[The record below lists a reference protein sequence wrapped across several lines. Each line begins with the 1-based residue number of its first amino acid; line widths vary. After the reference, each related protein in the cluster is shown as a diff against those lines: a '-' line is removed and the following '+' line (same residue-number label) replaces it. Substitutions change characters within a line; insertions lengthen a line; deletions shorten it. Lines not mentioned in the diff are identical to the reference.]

1 MMIPITLKTRVF
13 GVLLFLAIVW
23 SIALA
28 FLLLENSSQ
37 ELVDWAFRSGTI
49 TAALG
54 MPRASAEA
62 AAKCAAEIRASTES
76 EQQALDDE
84 SVRQARAIAW
94 KLGYSFGF
102 AVGLG
107 QAGAIDEAQRK
118 ESLKVLPPM
127 SQALGV
133 PAPVPP
139 ALASSVTGLPEYG
152 QLIEDDVPCTASFL
166 DKKFGVRIGHIY
178 KLGALTGFA
187 LVYRIVCPQCG
198 VLFVPQIGHHARE
211 AGLPQEAWR
220 PFAQLPPDPSLEER
234 RKKGMEVA
242 QGLEEFIKRME

>member
-1 MMIPITLKTRVF
+1 MKTRIR
-13 GVLLFLAIVW
+13 GLLLFLAIVW

-28 FLLLENSSQ
+28 FLLLEDSSQ

-49 TAALG
+49 TTELG

-62 AAKCAAEIRASTES
+62 AAKCAAEIRASTGF
-76 EQQALDDE
+76 EQQALDNE
-84 SVRQARAIAW
+84 SLRQARAIAW

-166 DKKFGVRIGHIY
+166 DKKFGAHIAHVY

-198 VLFVPQIGHHARE
+198 VLFVPQIGHHAKE
-211 AGLPQEAWR
+211 AGLPQEAWQ
-220 PFAQLPPDPSLEER
+220 PFAQLPTDDPSLEER
-234 RKKGMEVA
+234 RKKGMEIA

>member
-1 MMIPITLKTRVF
+1 MKTRIR
-13 GVLLFLAIVW
+13 GLILFLAIVW

-28 FLLLENSSQ
+28 FLLLEDSSQ

-49 TAALG
+49 TADLG

-62 AAKCAAEIRASTES
+62 AAKCAAEIRASAGS
-76 EQQALDDE
+76 EQQALDAQ
-84 SVRQARAIAW
+84 SLRQATFMAW

-118 ESLKVLPPM
+118 DSLNVVAPM
-127 SQALGV
+127 SQTLGV

-139 ALASSVTGLPEYG
+139 ASVSSVTGLPEYG
-152 QLIEDDVPCTASFL
+152 QLIEDDVSCTASFL
-166 DKKFGVRIGHIY
+166 DKKFGVRIGHLY
-178 KLGALTGFA
+178 QLGALTSFA

-198 VLFVPQIGHHARE
+198 VLFVPQIGHHAKE
-211 AGLPQEAWR
+211 AGLPKEAWQT
-220 PFAQLPPDPSLEER
+220 FAQLPPDDPSLEER
-234 RKKGMEVA
+234 KKKGMEIV